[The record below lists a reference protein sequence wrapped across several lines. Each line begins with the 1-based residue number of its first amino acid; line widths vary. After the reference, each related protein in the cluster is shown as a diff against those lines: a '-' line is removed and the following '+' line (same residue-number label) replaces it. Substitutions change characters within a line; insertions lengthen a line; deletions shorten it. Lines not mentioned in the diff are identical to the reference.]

1 MQIDDYGEHWK
12 VIVNPAVLVEQDF
25 PMTSSRAGKPTFLAG
40 IGYDPR
46 PPAGH
51 KMGYMLYPKN
61 VWSREELMN
70 DEQIKK
76 MTMHCNVCSA
86 LDVAKRSIETKT
98 EPIAQPLSAPA
109 PPPQAITPPA
119 TFSAGN
125 VLTPSYIPLITTVA
139 KRMLC
144 TKLGD
149 VTSSIVMSVI
159 ADVVSGWSS
168 DPGQKEAMRQMS
180 EGFAALDLCP
190 ADISQL
196 RQDTQVMYEEW
207 KKGGV
212 GNAMRKS
219 MFKSVDEALK
229 DGVGIDVKQI
239 KTKHIRASFN
249 RGGMSNLVD

>member
-1 MQIDDYGEHWK
+1 MEINEHGEYWK
-12 VIVNPAVLVEQDF
+12 VIVNPAVVVEQDF
-25 PMTSSRAGKPTFLAG
+25 PMQSSRAGAPTFLAG

-70 DEQIKK
+70 DAQVQK
-76 MTMHCNVCSA
+76 MTMRCNVCSA
-86 LDVAKRSIETKT
+86 LDLAKQSVDAKAKEPSI
-98 EPIAQPLSAPA
+98 A
-109 PPPQAITPPA
+109 PPPVVQAPPATPPPA

-125 VLTPSYIPLITTVA
+125 VLTPTYIPLITKVA
-139 KRMLC
+139 KGMIC

-149 VTSSIVMSVI
+149 IAASVVMSVI
-159 ADVVSGWSS
+159 ADVVGGWSS

-180 EGFAALDLCP
+180 DGFATLDLCP
-190 ADISQL
+190 DDMVQL
-196 RQDTQVMYEEW
+196 RQDAQVMYDEW

-212 GNAMRKS
+212 GNAVKKS

-229 DGVGIDVKQI
+229 DGVGIEVRKTE
-239 KTKHIRASFN
+239 TKHVRAAFT
-249 RGGMSNLVD
+249 RGGVANLVD